1 MQHESQIMTVMSN
14 QSFEMNSVKEAGSN
28 SGEGLFPGR
37 CLAEQPGV
45 YHCTIVIVLL
55 WKEVG
60 GESGL
65 KKLIE
70 L

>member
-14 QSFEMNSVKEAGSN
+14 QSFEMNSVKKAGSN
-28 SGEGLFPGR
+28 SGEGLSPGR
-37 CLAEQPGV
+37 CPTEQPGV
-45 YHCTIVIVLL
+45 YHCAIVIVLL

>member
-1 MQHESQIMTVMSN
+1 
-14 QSFEMNSVKEAGSN
+14 MNSVKEAGSN

-37 CLAEQPGV
+37 CLTEQPGV